1 MRGAE
6 GSKGGRRPAGGA
18 CAEALGAGGRR
29 GGHRT
34 HILHEKGASGIQ
46 HELVRV
52 KHVSA
57 VRLKLDVTQLWVID
71 HGSEVGQQQTEGELE
86 GGEPMGLTASPRLQ
100 GCLGLLSAGPT
111 CGTHLLSP

>member
-1 MRGAE
+1 MRVRKL
-6 GSKGGRRPAGGA
+6 S

-29 GGHRT
+29 GGDRT

-46 HELVRV
+46 HELVGV
-52 KHVSA
+52 KHVPA

-86 GGEPMGLTASPRLQ
+86 GGEQMGLTVSSPTSGVPWAPVCGAPMRVP
-100 GCLGLLSAGPT
+100 LLLP
-111 CGTHLLSP
+111 